1 MGMKNTKKACGN
13 IDPEKILLSNFADTT
28 YIHQHPY
35 INDQPLKPT
44 GMVSS
49 VTLL

>member
-1 MGMKNTKKACGN
+1 MKEACGN
-13 IDPEKILLSNFADTT
+13 IDPENISLSNFADTT
-28 YIHQHPY
+28 YIHLQPH

-49 VTLL
+49 FTLL